1 MRLRKRSKG
10 PKVRLLQEALIDIGF
25 DLDADG
31 NFGGSTERAVR
42 EFQRSMGIKIDGV
55 VGPRTASMLGID
67 LGDEGDS
74 GRGQGGTDTEPVD
87 GGSPAGTDVVFTDE
101 TIPPNVQQTID
112 ECGPMMAAQ
121 FTAALAITHVALN
134 NFETAVQFESTS
146 NADPDILGVVVD
158 YAFEFGTRKIV
169 ELVPG
174 GGEVL
179 GMVNAVRDELFRA
192 GKAKSDAEIGSWIGQ
207 QRRVLEDRRGLFF
220 ETNVKEELVL
230 SYLGAPNREQRAAE
244 LSDLKVA
251 LETAMLERAALPE
264 MEDLELIMYENWI
277 NAHFVRIGEDTSG
290 CIEYRF
296 EDESPGII
304 ILSVKVDAPQAA
316 DNQLDSALNVLFNSG
331 RLTLASKPIDMFVR
345 KRACF
350 KTENFV
356 PGGTQFFCGW
366 LDKNNQVIHAPIKD
380 RADQLFRASNWRE
393 AAKRFRS

>member
-1 MRLRKRSKG
+1 MRLRNGSKG
-10 PKVRLLQEALIDIGF
+10 PKVRLLQEALIGIGF

-31 NFGGSTERAVR
+31 NFADLTERAVR
-42 EFQRSMGIKIDGV
+42 EFQRSMGTKIDGV

-74 GRGQGGTDTEPVD
+74 GGGQGGTDTEPVD

-112 ECGPMMAAQ
+112 KCAPMMAAQ
-121 FTAALAITHVALN
+121 FNAAFERTHIALN
-134 NFETAVQFESTS
+134 NFETTMQFESTS
-146 NADPDILGVVVD
+146 NADPDVLGVLVD
-158 YAFEFGTRKIV
+158 FAFEFGTRKIV

-192 GKAKSDAEIGSWIGQ
+192 GKAKTGAEIGSWIRQ
-207 QRRVLEDRRGLFF
+207 QRRILEGRRGLFL

-244 LSDLKVA
+244 LIDLKAA
-251 LETAMLERAALPE
+251 LGTVALPE
-264 MEDLELIMYENWI
+264 MADIELIMYENWI
-277 NAHFVRIGEDTSG
+277 NAHFLRIGEDTSG

-296 EDESPGII
+296 EEEKDGISFI
-304 ILSVKVDAPQAA
+304 SLKVDAPQAA
-316 DNQLDSALNVLFNSG
+316 DDQLDGALNALFNSG
-331 RLTLASKPIDMFVR
+331 KLTLASKPIDMFVR

-356 PGGTQFFCGW
+356 GGTQFFCGW
-366 LDKNNQVIHAPIKD
+366 LGKDNQIIHAPIKD
-380 RADQLFRASNWRE
+380 RADRLFRAPNWRE
-393 AAKRFRS
+393 TVKRFRS